1 MTTKTDISTLRANY
15 VAAWATGVGIGLVVF
30 MVTWIVAN
38 RVTARLMSVPSGPIL
53 AMSVAILA
61 GTAVALRQG
70 VRLSRPYRQK

>member
-1 MTTKTDISTLRANY
+1 MTTKTDTSALRANY

-38 RVTARLMSVPSGPIL
+38 RITAMLMSVPAGPVL
-53 AMSVAILA
+53 AMSLAILA
-61 GTAVALRQG
+61 GSGVAARQG